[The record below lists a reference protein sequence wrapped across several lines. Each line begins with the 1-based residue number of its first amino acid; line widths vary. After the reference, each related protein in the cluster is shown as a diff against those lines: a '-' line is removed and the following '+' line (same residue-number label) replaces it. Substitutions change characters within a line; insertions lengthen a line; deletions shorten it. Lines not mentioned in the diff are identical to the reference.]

1 MVPDN
6 SEAQGNITVSNNT
19 FSPLGTVYL
28 MSSDVLVRNNSWT
41 IADAYN
47 SWGIGIWGSAGQA
60 SSHDIDESNLVNG
73 KPIKYFASQRDVQ
86 FDLSPYSE
94 VMLINCTN
102 VTAQNG
108 DLVGSIE
115 LDYTNDSTLRGLTST
130 SLYPLFLMN
139 SFGNKIYNVT
149 LRGNGAPLDI
159 ELSNN
164 NEVYN
169 SIIENPIADLLYFYE
184 SYNNTIYNNLMNSST
199 FYFDGF
205 DANNWNTTKQSGT
218 RIYTDG
224 NQIGGNYWTNST
236 GNGFS
241 DTCADNNTDGFCD
254 DPYVMDANETDYLPL
269 SSLYQAP
276 LPAPLT
282 GTGAIISD
290 VGSGVGGF
298 LSAIYLPLG
307 NFILIL
313 GIIAGVV
320 AIFMALAYMI
330 GRMIE

>member
-1 MVPDN
+1 
-6 SEAQGNITVSNNT
+6 
-19 FSPLGTVYL
+19 
-28 MSSDVLVRNNSWT
+28 
-41 IADAYN
+41 
-47 SWGIGIWGSAGQA
+47 
-60 SSHDIDESNLVNG
+60 
-73 KPIKYFASQRDVQ
+73 
-86 FDLSPYSE
+86 
-94 VMLINCTN
+94 MLINCTN
-102 VTAQNG
+102 ITAQNG